1 MDQRSPDTRPLG
13 VQTTAV
19 HAGEAPDCGTH
30 ASAPNLVM
38 STTFVI
44 DPDVA
49 FSANEITESTPFA
62 YTRWANP
69 TVAQLERK
77 LAELEGAEACLAF
90 ASGMAAIWTLFSG
103 LLKSGD
109 HLVMGDVTYAAASEL
124 ANDTLPALGIE
135 VTRVDTSDLAALREA
150 LRPNTRLLY
159 LESPANPLLRLTDI
173 PAAVQIGHDAGIPVA
188 VDSTFATPIGMRPIE
203 HGADYVTH
211 SLTKYICGHGDAL
224 GGALLGRTE
233 DLDRLRS
240 TAIHMGGVLSPFNA
254 WLIIRGAAT
263 LPIRMRAHQEAAQA
277 VAERLELH
285 PKVTRVMYPGLPSHP
300 QHDLAR
306 RQMDNFSGMLTFQV
320 ADGLGAARLFSQR
333 LQVIHYAVSLG
344 HHRSLMCYLPTAD
357 LLRTSFH
364 LSEAQEQSYR
374 SYAGDGIFRL
384 SVGLEDAADLFA
396 DLEQVLDLL

>member
-49 FSANEITESTPFA
+49 FSANEITENTPFA

-263 LPIRMRAHQEAAQA
+263 LPIRMRAHQEASSGGGGAIGASSQGHA
-277 VAERLELH
+277 GHVSGTAF
-285 PKVTRVMYPGLPSHP
+285 PPA
-300 QHDLAR
+300 AR
-306 RQMDNFSGMLTFQV
+306 PRPP
-320 ADGLGAARLFSQR
+320 ADGQLLGD
-333 LQVIHYAVSLG
+333 
-344 HHRSLMCYLPTAD
+344 AD
-357 LLRTSFH
+357 LPGGGRPGRSPPLLPAPAGHPLRGV
-364 LSEAQEQSYR
+364 AR
-374 SYAGDGIFRL
+374 SPP
-384 SVGLEDAADLFA
+384 
-396 DLEQVLDLL
+396 